1 MKNTTK
7 FNRLIAAAVG
17 ASMGFSVG
25 AVYAQNSVESS
36 AEIEEVV
43 VIGTG
48 SRIAR
53 KELSSSS
60 PVYTTSKAQIQIDR
74 AVTVEDIARKLP
86 QAASG
91 ANSTGATVGDS
102 LGSSTIDL
110 RGLGQNRT
118 LVLINGTRAVPFSFR
133 NSVDVNSIP
142 PGLIKQVDVLTG
154 GAAAIYGADAVAG
167 VVNFILDDEFSG
179 FEFSV
184 GAETPKDGAEKYNF
198 DAIFGS
204 EIQDGRGHF
213 TGYLG
218 YATRNA
224 LLAGDRS
231 FTADTQTLVPGEGG
245 NFTDVASGNFF
256 AFDEAGN
263 QVTERQTRD
272 ATPERFLIQPLDR
285 FSSGVFFNYDLVE
298 DALEAYGRA
307 TYSQVRITGAGS
319 TGQTPLSVNEIVTI
333 TDTNQYLPASAA
345 SLLTFDGA
353 GEAQVMVE
361 RSLGLGLQRTETVRN
376 TMQFQ
381 LGLRGGVTDNISW
394 DLYGQ
399 YGRTDG
405 TATTFNNG
413 IQNDS
418 SGNSRFAAIA
428 DTVDIFG
435 PDADLSSLSSRLL
448 HSNRE
453 RVQTVVAL
461 VLSGDSSDLFEL
473 PAGPV
478 GFAIGYETRKE
489 DGVQAPGTA
498 LSLGIAYGLGG
509 IGAIDDG
516 FDSDEFYTEILIP
529 LISDQPFIE
538 ELSIEGAYRVSDY
551 TNTEVG
557 DTYKYGLS
565 WSVNDDLRFRTTHQ
579 TSVRAPNLGEF
590 AGPEV
595 QLSLALFDPTSPS
608 FIPRLGGRYDGDPCL
623 DGRGDAAQ
631 CANLGAAAPG
641 TAFDTASV
649 IYSFGGN
656 RNIKPEKSETTT
668 IGLVFTPESL
678 SGLTLTLDYYD
689 IEITDAVSQIQPIS
703 ALTSCY
709 IDNPVAGNPLCGA
722 VLRDPTTGLI
732 SQALVNDFNLASLK
746 QTGYDFGFSYDF
758 DAPDGFGEQLRISYQ
773 GNIVTDQ
780 SRQNNATVEAL
791 DCKGTFGTSCTG
803 DFASI
808 LQADY
813 RHRATL
819 DWFVSDSWNTQL
831 SWRRVGEV
839 ANVLDSSDRISA
851 QNYIDLAAVW
861 GVSDRLTLT
870 FGIDNAFDEEPP
882 IPMSNGNLFG
892 TVSEY
897 DVIGRTL
904 GTSLRFAY

>member
-1 MKNTTK
+1 VI
-7 FNRLIAAAVG
+7 NRLLK
-17 ASMGFSVG
+17 SV
-25 AVYAQNSVESS
+25 
-36 AEIEEVV
+36 
-43 VIGTG
+43 
-48 SRIAR
+48 
-53 KELSSSS
+53 
-60 PVYTTSKAQIQIDR
+60 
-74 AVTVEDIARKLP
+74 
-86 QAASG
+86 
-91 ANSTGATVGDS
+91 
-102 LGSSTIDL
+102 
-110 RGLGQNRT
+110 
-118 LVLINGTRAVPFSFR
+118 
-133 NSVDVNSIP
+133 
-142 PGLIKQVDVLTG
+142 
-154 GAAAIYGADAVAG
+154 
-167 VVNFILDDEFSG
+167 
-179 FEFSV
+179 
-184 GAETPKDGAEKYNF
+184 
-198 DAIFGS
+198 
-204 EIQDGRGHF
+204 
-213 TGYLG
+213 
-218 YATRNA
+218 
-224 LLAGDRS
+224 
-231 FTADTQTLVPGEGG
+231 
-245 NFTDVASGNFF
+245 
-256 AFDEAGN
+256 
-263 QVTERQTRD
+263 
-272 ATPERFLIQPLDR
+272 
-285 FSSGVFFNYDLVE
+285 
-298 DALEAYGRA
+298 
-307 TYSQVRITGAGS
+307 
-319 TGQTPLSVNEIVTI
+319 
-333 TDTNQYLPASAA
+333 
-345 SLLTFDGA
+345 
-353 GEAQVMVE
+353 
-361 RSLGLGLQRTETVRN
+361 
-376 TMQFQ
+376 
-381 LGLRGGVTDNISW
+381 
-394 DLYGQ
+394 
-399 YGRTDG
+399 
-405 TATTFNNG
+405 
-413 IQNDS
+413 
-418 SGNSRFAAIA
+418 
-428 DTVDIFG
+428 
-435 PDADLSSLSSRLL
+435 
-448 HSNRE
+448 
-453 RVQTVVAL
+453 
-461 VLSGDSSDLFEL
+461 
-473 PAGPV
+473 
-478 GFAIGYETRKE
+478 
-489 DGVQAPGTA
+489 
-498 LSLGIAYGLGG
+498 
-509 IGAIDDG
+509 
-516 FDSDEFYTEILIP
+516 
-529 LISDQPFIE
+529 
-538 ELSIEGAYRVSDY
+538 

-565 WSVNDDLRFRTTHQ
+565 WSVNDDLRFRATHQ

-631 CANLGAAAPG
+631 CANFGAAAPG

-819 DWFVSDSWNTQL
+819 DWFVSDSWNAQL